1 MKKKTSLGIGDS
13 MRSLTNLQEKVSRSN
28 DFGTRLRSFL
38 RAGGAP
44 AAVCLI
50 LLLCLALSAL
60 ALHASRS
67 SAIIGQAHQ
76 RGHTLLQRSGRG
88 GDRATQARVGSYY
101 RRWQQ
106 LKLIAMPHREDLP
119 KLQEHPQEKKSTDDG
134 DASES
139 GSATSG
145 SLFKMKRIRSAA
157 DVFLGGS
164 TPSLPSTFSSSSSSS
179 FSPSSQSSSSFS
191 PQSSTPPSSSSSQ
204 LPPPAWSLPTP
215 YPISTHWAVITSIF
229 EPSELIHQLAD
240 LPGWCTVVVGD
251 LKGPETYK
259 GFEGKCLV
267 YLTPAMQESLPYRS
281 LKYVKWN
288 HFSRK
293 NIGFIFAMHH
303 GASVIYDT
311 DDDNMLKRSELLQEW
326 TSAKGR
332 VPASFVLSRSGAGL
346 INPYPMFLNESLH
359 YVYPRGFP
367 LDSVKDVTTRTEHP
381 RSSNMDDG
389 EKKHECSTVAIVQSL
404 ADVDPDVDAISR
416 LAVPNVPFNFSEAR
430 APKALVLDRRAFSP
444 WNAQATLFF
453 KEAFPLLLLP
463 SSVHG
468 RVSDIWRS
476 YFALHVMLD
485 SPDMCMAFSTPWVYQ
500 QRNAHTYLADFNSEI
515 PLYQR
520 ATELVRHLA
529 EPKRGRLLDLYAD
542 MYEYGIIEEEDIRL
556 AEAWEQDLADVAKVV
571 SKRHRLPQQMNAL
584 SKELQ

>member
-1 MKKKTSLGIGDS
+1 M
-13 MRSLTNLQEKVSRSN
+13 
-28 DFGTRLRSFL
+28 
-38 RAGGAP
+38 
-44 AAVCLI
+44 
-50 LLLCLALSAL
+50 
-60 ALHASRS
+60 
-67 SAIIGQAHQ
+67 
-76 RGHTLLQRSGRG
+76 
-88 GDRATQARVGSYY
+88 
-101 RRWQQ
+101 
-106 LKLIAMPHREDLP
+106 
-119 KLQEHPQEKKSTDDG
+119 
-134 DASES
+134 
-139 GSATSG
+139 
-145 SLFKMKRIRSAA
+145 
-157 DVFLGGS
+157 
-164 TPSLPSTFSSSSSSS
+164 
-179 FSPSSQSSSSFS
+179 
-191 PQSSTPPSSSSSQ
+191 
-204 LPPPAWSLPTP
+204 
-215 YPISTHWAVITSIF
+215 
-229 EPSELIHQLAD
+229 
-240 LPGWCTVVVGD
+240 VVGD
-251 LKGPETYK
+251 LKAPKAYK

-293 NIGFIFAMHH
+293 NIGYIFAMHH

-311 DDDNMLKRSELLQEW
+311 DDDNMLKRPELLQEW
-326 TSAKGR
+326 TSAEGR
-332 VPASFVLSRSGAGL
+332 VPASFVLSRSGVGL

-367 LDSVKDVTTRTEHP
+367 LDSVKNMTTRTEHS
-381 RSSNMDDG
+381 RGVSVADG
-389 EKKHECSTVAIVQSL
+389 HGGASKKNECSTVAIVQSL

-416 LAVPNVPFNFSEAR
+416 LAVPNVPFNFTEAHP
-430 APKALVLDRRAFSP
+430 PKALVLDRRAFSP

-453 KEAFPLLLLP
+453 KDAFSLLLLP

-476 YFALHVMLD
+476 YFALHVMLN

-571 SKRHRLPQQMNAL
+571 SKRPRPQQQM
-584 SKELQ
+584 ELIP

>member
-1 MKKKTSLGIGDS
+1 M
-13 MRSLTNLQEKVSRSN
+13 N
-28 DFGTRLRSFL
+28 
-38 RAGGAP
+38 
-44 AAVCLI
+44 
-50 LLLCLALSAL
+50 
-60 ALHASRS
+60 
-67 SAIIGQAHQ
+67 
-76 RGHTLLQRSGRG
+76 
-88 GDRATQARVGSYY
+88 
-101 RRWQQ
+101 
-106 LKLIAMPHREDLP
+106 
-119 KLQEHPQEKKSTDDG
+119 
-134 DASES
+134 
-139 GSATSG
+139 
-145 SLFKMKRIRSAA
+145 
-157 DVFLGGS
+157 
-164 TPSLPSTFSSSSSSS
+164 
-179 FSPSSQSSSSFS
+179 
-191 PQSSTPPSSSSSQ
+191 
-204 LPPPAWSLPTP
+204 
-215 YPISTHWAVITSIF
+215 THWAVITSIF

-240 LPGWCTVVVGD
+240 LPGWCTVVVSD
-251 LKGPETYK
+251 LKGPKEYK

-293 NIGFIFAMHH
+293 NIGYIFAMHH

-311 DDDNMLKRSELLQEW
+311 DDDNMLKRPELLQEW
-326 TSAKGR
+326 TSATGR

-367 LDSVKDVTTRTEHP
+367 LDSVKDVKTRTEHS
-381 RSSNMDDG
+381 RGIVADG
-389 EKKHECSTVAIVQSL
+389 HGASKKHECSTVAIVQSL

-416 LAVPNVPFNFSEAR
+416 LAVPNVPFNFTEAR
-430 APKALVLDRRAFSP
+430 PPKALVLDRRAFSP

-453 KEAFPLLLLP
+453 KDAFSLLLLP

-556 AEAWEQDLADVAKVV
+556 AEAWEQDLADVADVV
-571 SKRHRLPQQMNAL
+571 SKRQPQ
-584 SKELQ
+584 